1 MSFAGIFRAKNGIAA
16 VVDSKGSINRDGS
29 LKEDIGRNPE
39 KLFPF
44 PDGVA
49 VCYGCNQILVQ
60 NRSRIFSTTVNVEDL
75 IYEYLRKHQTLDAA
89 FFEMLQV
96 KMGTNPDNK
105 EPILFI
111 IGRKLWAG
119 SYRIEYHKV
128 GYDYLAMKV
137 GAEAEYAFTGG
148 VDVYTQAFQKMD
160 LRSHLHDVEE
170 LRKNVVEKLQAC
182 IEFYDQTLSYNPVGG
197 PIKSFVVR

>member
-16 VVDSKGSINRDGS
+16 VVDSKGSINRDGT
-29 LKEDIGRNPE
+29 LKEDVGRNPE

-44 PDGVA
+44 PDGIA

-75 IYEYLRKHQTLDAA
+75 IYEYLRKHHTLDAA

-96 KMGTNPDNK
+96 KMGTNSDNK
-105 EPILFI
+105 DPIRFI

-119 SYRIEYHKV
+119 TYRIEYHKV

-137 GAEAEYAFTGG
+137 GAESECCFAGG
-148 VDVYTQAFQKMD
+148 VDVYTQAFQRMD
-160 LRSHLHDVEE
+160 FRPFTYDVEE
-170 LRKNVVEKLQAC
+170 LRKNVVAKLQSC
-182 IEFYDQTLSYNPVGG
+182 INFYDEILPYNPVGS
-197 PIKSFVVR
+197 PVKSFVVR